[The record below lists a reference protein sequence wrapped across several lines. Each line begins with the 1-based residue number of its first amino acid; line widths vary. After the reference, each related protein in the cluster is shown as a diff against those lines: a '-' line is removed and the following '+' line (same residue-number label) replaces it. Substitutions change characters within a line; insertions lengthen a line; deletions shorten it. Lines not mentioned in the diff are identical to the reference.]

1 MKKKMYLD
9 TDHNNVYTQASLLLC
24 VTPLLPMGSHTK
36 SFQIDLAND
45 TTLYKTICEKKEKFM
60 EFVFYGC
67 ELVLFKLLLT
77 KSPNTTGQMNCV
89 VI

>member
-9 TDHNNVYTQASLLLC
+9 SDDNNVYSSLILTLC
-24 VTPLLPMGSHTK
+24 DPLLPMGSQAK
-36 SFQIDLAND
+36 SFQIVLAKD
-45 TTLYKTICEKKEKFM
+45 TTLHKTICEKEEKFM
-60 EFVFYGC
+60 EFVSYGC

-89 VI
+89 M